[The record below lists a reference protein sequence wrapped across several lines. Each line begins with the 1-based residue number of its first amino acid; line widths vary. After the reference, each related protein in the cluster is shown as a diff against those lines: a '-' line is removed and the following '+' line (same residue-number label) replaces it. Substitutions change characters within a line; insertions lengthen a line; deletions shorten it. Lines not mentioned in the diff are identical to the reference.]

1 MDFLSFFFLFLIIII
16 TFLFLRFLFQIYKD
30 RGRLR
35 SLSLMVRTF
44 INKQNLPTLSLHC
57 LHFQPG
63 DEALDEMHGHG
74 EFELPE
80 YFQYGDSLESQ
91 VKL

>member
-44 INKQNLPTLSLHC
+44 IYKNKQNYLHC
-57 LHFQPG
+57 LHFKPG

-91 VKL
+91 VKV

>member
-44 INKQNLPTLSLHC
+44 IYKQNYLLFHY
-57 LHFQPG
+57 LHFKPG

-91 VKL
+91 VKV

>member
-44 INKQNLPTLSLHC
+44 IYKNKQNYLLFHC
-57 LHFQPG
+57 LHFKPG

-91 VKL
+91 VKV

>member
-1 MDFLSFFFLFLIIII
+1 
-16 TFLFLRFLFQIYKD
+16 
-30 RGRLR
+30 
-35 SLSLMVRTF
+35 MVRTF

-91 VKL
+91 VKVFIQCNVETNVRPFQAP